1 MKSKKD
7 IGNIGEELAIKYL
20 NNKNYLILNKNY
32 YIKGGEIDVIA
43 QDKESQEI
51 VFMEVK
57 TRTSREY
64 GWPEESINATKRHR
78 LAKTANR
85 YLAHHHY
92 PFDQNYR
99 FDSLAIEL
107 DFKTRLAKIRHFKYI

>member
-1 MKSKKD
+1 MPTKKD
-7 IGNIGEELAIKYL
+7 IGNIGEELAVRYL
-20 NNKNYLILNKNY
+20 TNKNYLILNKNY
-32 YIKGGEIDVIA
+32 YIKGGEVDIVA
-43 QDKESQEI
+43 WDKASQEV
-51 VFMEVK
+51 VFIEVK
-57 TRTSREY
+57 TRTSRQY
-64 GWPEESINATKRHR
+64 GWPEEAVNPKKRHF

-107 DFKTRLAKIRHFKYI
+107 DFKTRMAKIRQFKYI